1 MPPARKALL
10 PPSHPTS
17 RGSFRRKY
25 PPYWSD
31 SRARRLPPIPAHLP
45 GERRQLPFPWPS
57 LTIPATCHF
66 NLFLNRRFKD
76 QPSKHRENVAAKTF
90 DFFEEGSI
98 KSHRRTDRRCIS
110 ERTAA

>member
-1 MPPARKALL
+1 MPPARKASP

-17 RGSFRRKY
+17 RGSSRRRY

-31 SRARRLPPIPAHLP
+31 SRPRRLPPIPAHLP

-76 QPSKHRENVAAKTF
+76 EAILREILQERVVSSRNRINF
-90 DFFEEGSI
+90 RGSEAQ
-98 KSHRRTDRRCIS
+98 D
-110 ERTAA
+110 